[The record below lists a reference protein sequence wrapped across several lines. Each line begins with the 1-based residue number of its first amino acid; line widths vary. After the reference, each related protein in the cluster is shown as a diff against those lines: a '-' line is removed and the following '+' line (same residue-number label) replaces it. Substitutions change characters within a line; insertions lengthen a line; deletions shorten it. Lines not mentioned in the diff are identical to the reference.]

1 MDEQSK
7 IQTKG
12 KEIEWCAKAKNEEDI
27 KGDRQT
33 DGDTDTDTDR
43 QKD

>member
-12 KEIEWCAKAKNEEDI
+12 KEIEWCAKAKNEEDK

-33 DGDTDTDTDR
+33 DGDRDTDR